1 MSTELELN
9 ENMTSEEIA
18 SYADAVAKEVEQE
31 RMGERKSDAEIVADT
46 SSATETSADD
56 NSSSEPVDDDSS
68 VDNSGDKS
76 ALPKWVN
83 DKVKAEVAAYGL
95 NDADLAEFSSREELD
110 RALRLFDKTALEAG
124 RKALSETGD
133 DKTRNEKGQFAK
145 KEEEQPVDSD
155 GRYRVSLDKDIY
167 DDEIVGEFERMR
179 DHYESRLRTLESK
192 FQEVSVQTE
201 EQKFDSFVDSL
212 GHADLF
218 GKTGKESEKELERR
232 RDLHVAVR
240 AQMIGL
246 ERLGRPV
253 ELTDQLVSRVAN
265 MVYAEDFMKKKLK
278 QQTQKVSKMS
288 NLRLGGSSVK
298 PLPPSD
304 DPRTEADR
312 LYAELSRS

>member
-31 RMGERKSDAEIVADT
+31 RAGEQKSDAQIVADT

-56 NSSSEPVDDDSS
+56 NSSSAASVDDVSEE
-68 VDNSGDKS
+68 SGS
-76 ALPKWVN
+76 ELSLPKWVN

-95 NDADLAEFSSREELD
+95 DDADLAEFSTREELD
-110 RALRLFDKTALEAG
+110 RALRLFDKKALELG
-124 RKALSETGD
+124 RKAVAEKE
-133 DKTRNEKGQFAK
+133 KTTDRNEKGQFVKQEEPK
-145 KEEEQPVDSD
+145 KVD
-155 GRYRVSLDKDIY
+155 GRYEVSLSKDIY
-167 DDEIVGEFERMR
+167 DGEIISEFERMR
-179 DHYESRLRTLESK
+179 DHYEPLL
-192 FQEVSVQTE
+192 QEMRAALDEVRAVKEVQE
-201 EQKFDSFVDSL
+201 FDSFVDAM

-218 GKTGKESEKELERR
+218 GKTGKETEKELQRR
-232 RDLHVAVR
+232 ADLEIAVS
-240 AQMIGL
+240 AHIIGMQQQ
-246 ERLGRPV
+246 GRPV
-253 ELTDQLVSRVAN
+253 VRSKELVERVAN
-265 MVYAEDFMKKKLK
+265 MVYAEDLMKKKLK